1 MRVALHRERECT
13 AHTHGAF
20 FASRAIQP
28 PQHNFCGILSTQ
40 TSGAERSNPQNFFR

>member
-20 FASRAIQP
+20 FRV
-28 PQHNFCGILSTQ
+28 T
-40 TSGAERSNPQNFFR
+40 RNPTPAAQFLWNPFHADIRR